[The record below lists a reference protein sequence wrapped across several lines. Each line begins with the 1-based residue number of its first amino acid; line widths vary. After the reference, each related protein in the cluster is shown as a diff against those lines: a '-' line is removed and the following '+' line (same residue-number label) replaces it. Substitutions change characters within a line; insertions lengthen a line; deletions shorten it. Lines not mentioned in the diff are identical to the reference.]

1 MWEKTSLPLSDQLE
15 VSVLGPG
22 FGEAIVIH
30 FGDGRWA
37 TVDSC
42 VDQDGKCAPLEYL
55 KAIGVKSEQVEFVI
69 ATHWHQDHIRGL
81 PQLLEWTSKAQFW
94 CPSVFAA
101 DDFLEFASAYAEAD
115 ISLLGAPTSD
125 LAQVFDLLEKRGSSP
140 RHAHQDTV
148 IYSNPAVGIQI
159 LALSPVQSRMRQ
171 FLRQVASLI
180 PKFKQPR
187 LRVGNLHPNLV
198 SLVVRLVVGGDA
210 IILGADLQEL
220 PHQGWTELLN
230 TSQCLHGPKATLF
243 KIPHHGSQNAHLD
256 RQWSDLFVQSPSAVL
271 TPYNRGSQK
280 LPTEQDVERIVGF
293 SSSAFSTARATS
305 VAPRRLDRAVERSL
319 EEGGIKLRSSEIKM
333 GHVQFRKKINA
344 ATEPWQTVLLGNA
357 VRLR

>member
-1 MWEKTSLPLSDQLE
+1 VWEKASLPPSDQLE
-15 VSVLGPG
+15 VSVIGPG

-42 VDQDGKCAPLEYL
+42 VDQDGNCASLEYL
-55 KAIGVKSEQVEFVI
+55 KAIGVKSNQVEFVI

-81 PQLLEWTSKAQFW
+81 PKLLEWASGAQFW
-94 CPSVFAA
+94 CPSVFAD
-101 DDFLEFASAYAEAD
+101 DDFLKFASAYSEAD
-115 ISLLGAPTSD
+115 ISRLGAPTSD
-125 LAQVFDLLEKRGSSP
+125 LAQVFDLLDKRGSPP

-148 IYSNPAVGIQI
+148 IYSSPTASIQI
-159 LALSPVQSRMRQ
+159 FALSPVQSRIRQ
-171 FLRQVASLI
+171 FLKHIASLI

-198 SLVVRLVVGGDA
+198 SLAVRLVVGGDA
-210 IILGADLQEL
+210 VILGADLQEQ
-220 PHQGWTELLN
+220 PYQGWTELLN

-256 RQWSDLFVQSPSAVL
+256 RQWSDLLVQSPSAVL

-280 LPTEQDVERIVGF
+280 LPTEQDVRRIV
-293 SSSAFSTARATS
+293 SLSPSAFSTARTTS

-319 EEGGIKLRSSEIKM
+319 DEGGIKLRSSEIKI
-333 GHVQFRKKINA
+333 GHVQCRKKIND
-344 ATEPWQTVLLGNA
+344 ATAPWQTLLLGNA
-357 VRLR
+357 IRLR